1 MRYRVSLPD
10 RRFGAQRL
18 VGVPRDRRMKL
29 LVDARSPDSRRRIE
43 RAALG
48 LAARGHEVTWL
59 GPVHAGAP
67 ASVRSLSLLELGR
80 AQADVVIGAGAPFP
94 TVLAGWLA
102 RARVL
107 VLDLVHERVTRWSV
121 VDRWAWHSLHAQGL
135 IDETDADRWRDD
147 LRGLERERVA
157 LWPPSGPVV
166 ATQAEHP
173 DTEIL
178 ERACERALAR
188 QRGRVFHGAVFLDRD
203 GTLIREVGYLSEA
216 NGVELLPGAAAAV
229 RRMRAAG
236 YPAVVISNQAGVGR
250 GLFPAARVHETMARL
265 RERLRA
271 EGAELDAIYF
281 CPHRPEDECLCRKP
295 GTALLER
302 AADDLELSLRD
313 SVMIG
318 EKLLD
323 AATGQRAGGTGVL
336 VRTGYGRDEETKI
349 QENAFGR
356 PPDHVAEDLPDAAN
370 WWLSRL

>member
-1 MRYRVSLPD
+1 
-10 RRFGAQRL
+10 
-18 VGVPRDRRMKL
+18 MKL
-29 LVDARSPDSRRRIE
+29 LVDARSPNSRGRIE

-48 LAARGHEVTWL
+48 LAARGHETIWL
-59 GPVHAGAP
+59 GPVPADAP
-67 ASVRSLSLLELGR
+67 ATVRSLSLFELGR
-80 AQADVVIGAGAPFP
+80 TQADVVIGAGTPFS

-107 VLDLVHERVTRWSV
+107 VHDLVHDRVATWSAL
-121 VDRWAWHSLHAQGL
+121 DRWAWHSLYAQGL
-135 IDETDADRWRDD
+135 IEETEANRWRDD

-157 LWPPSGPVV
+157 LWPPTGATV
-166 ATQAEHP
+166 ATRAEHP

-188 QRGRVFHGAVFLDRD
+188 QRGRGFHGAVFLDRD
-203 GTLIREVGYLSEA
+203 GTLIREVGYLSDA
-216 NGVELLPGAAAAV
+216 DGVELLPGAAAAV
-229 RRMRAAG
+229 RRLRAAG
-236 YPAVVISNQAGVGR
+236 FPAVVISNQAGVGR

-302 AADDLELSLRD
+302 AADDLELSLRE

-318 EKLLD
+318 DKLLD

-336 VRTGYGRDEETKI
+336 VRTGYGREEEAKVA
-349 QENAFGR
+349 ENALGR
-356 PPDHVAEDLPDAAN
+356 PPDHVAEDLPDAAS
-370 WWLSRL
+370 WWLSKL